1 MKKSVK
7 ILIVVLCLIIVG
19 LVTFIVVDKVIN
31 RNLQNKENVI
41 FEEENK
47 TNQNNNLEEYEITS
61 NIVYSDEGK
70 HYMVISAYN
79 SNKELVWSFN
89 TDAVEVPQ
97 YENLAYLGNTYAS
110 KNEKK
115 IVYIA
120 VDGSIIALDY
130 QNGKKIWENK
140 DFETVSCYLACI
152 DNNGTLYASCAEYF
166 KIIIID
172 SNGKTVKIISGHEE
186 GFSTASGQGFWMN
199 DIFLENNE
207 TVLKVSYGEM
217 GEDNQ
222 KEHEYT
228 IKIDLSN
235 YTVEKSENINIVEVD
250 EDDYVTNTTTEKQNV
265 EDNISLNNNSS
276 DYAKEYIKIID
287 KYEAEYPE
295 NNITCDLI
303 YFNNDNIPDLVIG
316 ISGYWVSLYMY
327 ENGTVYTLMEHEAYG
342 TGGYKYYDYLEKK
355 GVIYNYGN
363 GFAGAIRCDT
373 YYVLNSKHEFDT
385 LTYSGKEDDVISA
398 NPQISGE
405 ILEEI
410 QKELEKYG
418 GYYYNEQKI
427 SEEEYSNKL
436 KEFSINMDEDNYKS
450 LDGTKTVEEIKKQ
463 LQQ

>member
-31 RNLQNKENVI
+31 RNSQNKENVI

-89 TDAVEVPQ
+89 TDAVDVPQ

-140 DFETVSCYLACI
+140 DFETVSCDLACI

-172 SNGKTVKIISGHEE
+172 SNGKTLKTINGHEE

-199 DIFLENNE
+199 DISLENNE
-207 TVLKVSYGEM
+207 TVLKVSYGEI
-217 GEDNQ
+217 GEDDQ

-250 EDDYVTNTTTEKQNV
+250 ENDYVTNTTTEKQNA
-265 EDNISLNNNSS
+265 EDNMSLNNNSA

-287 KYEAEYPE
+287 KYESDYPE

-316 ISGYWVSLYMY
+316 ISGYWVSLYIY
-327 ENGTVYTLMEHEAYG
+327 ENGTIYNPVDEWGYG
-342 TGGYKYYDYLEKK
+342 TGGSKYYEYLEKK
-355 GVIYNYGN
+355 GAIYNYGN
-363 GFAGAIRCDT
+363 SYAGAIGEIT
-373 YYVLNSKHEFDT
+373 LYILNSKKEFDVLSYVYEGAT
-385 LTYSGKEDDVISA
+385 LESTNSMYEQV
-398 NPQISGE
+398 
-405 ILEEI
+405 
-410 QKELEKYG
+410 QKELAETE
-418 GYYYNEQKI
+418 GYYYNGQKI
-427 SEEEYSNKL
+427 SEQEFNNKL
-436 KEFSINMDEDNYKS
+436 KEFSVSIDEKDYKG
-450 LDGTKTVEEIKKQ
+450 LGGNRAAAEIKEQ